1 MQNPQSDTEIKRRT
15 RIYVIVSS
23 TLFLVT
29 TGYVLWAIRPLL
41 LPVVFGALLAYI
53 SQPVVA
59 WLIRRGFPKLL
70 SVLLF
75 VTFFI
80 TLLFYA
86 FVFVKNQI
94 PDRDEQSEL
103 RTVAMYQLNERY
115 QSLIETS
122 QQNTTLA
129 FGLRFLM
136 QETHPIVDNLNLFLA
151 LQPEDQLLFEAR
163 MDSLQHTHPRYARML
178 SYHHQNMELLFYTS
192 GVRITDAVLA
202 GQRSLN
208 GRDASEN
215 ERESGSAILAIFGFF
230 SIWLIMPVIFFF
242 LLLDEGRFRRRL
254 IALVPNIFFETAL
267 TSLYNV
273 DKAIGSYLRGTLLES
288 IAVFTCF
295 LILLPLIGFNFTVT
309 VLIGVVAA
317 IANIIPFIGPTVGI
331 ILVIAYALIID
342 EISSILPFI
351 HTGNLVYFAALAAIL
366 IQVLDN
372 MLLKPMIL
380 GGATDLHPILVFFVV
395 VAGGVMFGFWGV
407 LFSIP
412 VIVIIKVSATTIH
425 ERLLLYRIIRL

>member
-1 MQNPQSDTEIKRRT
+1 MENPQSEQEIKRRT
-15 RIYVIVSS
+15 RVYVAVSS
-23 TLFLVT
+23 LLLIVT

-41 LPVVFGALLAYI
+41 LPVIFGALLAYI

-94 PDRDEQSEL
+94 PDRDEQYEL

-115 QSLIETS
+115 QGLIETS

-136 QETHPIVDNLNLFLA
+136 QETHPLVDNINLFLA
-151 LQPEDQLLFEAR
+151 LDQEEQLVFEAR
-163 MDSLQHTHPRYARML
+163 MDSLQQQHPRYARML
-178 SYHHQNMELLFYTS
+178 GYHQQNQNLFFYTS
-192 GVRITDAVLA
+192 GELLTEAILT
-202 GQRSLN
+202 GQRSIN
-208 GRDASEN
+208 NRN
-215 ERESGSAILAIFGFF
+215 ETGPEQAGGSTILLIFGFF
-230 SIWLIMPVIFFF
+230 STWLIMPVIFFF
-242 LLLDEGRFRRRL
+242 LLLDEGRFRRKL
-254 IALVPNIFFETAL
+254 ISLVPNIFFETAL
-267 TSLYNV
+267 TSFHNV
-273 DKAIGSYLRGTLLES
+273 DKAIGSYLRGTVLES
-288 IAVFTCF
+288 LAVFACF
-295 LILLPLIGFNFTVT
+295 LVFLPLIGFNFTVS

-317 IANIIPFIGPTVGI
+317 VANIIPFIGPTVGI
-331 ILVIAYALIID
+331 ILVIAYSLIID
-342 EISSILPFI
+342 EISSVLPFI
-351 HTGNLVYFAALAAIL
+351 HTGNLVYFAALTAIL
-366 IQVLDN
+366 IQVSDN
-372 MLLKPMIL
+372 MLLKPLIL

>member
-1 MQNPQSDTEIKRRT
+1 MRNPQSDTEVKRRT
-15 RIYVIVSS
+15 RTYVLVSS
-23 TLFLVT
+23 IVFLLT
-29 TGYVLWAIRPLL
+29 TGYVLWSIRPLL
-41 LPVVFGALLAYI
+41 LPVVFGALLAYV

-59 WLIRRGFPKLL
+59 LLIRRGFPKLL

-94 PDRDEQSEL
+94 PDRDEQAEL

-115 QSLIETS
+115 ESLIETS
-122 QQNTTLA
+122 EQNTTFA

-136 QETHPIVDNLNLFLA
+136 QETHPLIDNLNFFLA
-151 LQPEDQLLFEAR
+151 LEPEEQRSFEAR
-163 MDSLQHTHPRYARML
+163 MDSLKHTSPRYGRML
-178 SYHHQNMELLFYTS
+178 QYHRENQNLRLYTS
-192 GVRITDAVLA
+192 DLSLSEAILT
-202 GQRSLN
+202 GQRTIN
-208 GRDASEN
+208 TREPADQ
-215 ERESGSAILAIFGFF
+215 EREGGSTLLLIFGFF
-230 SIWLIMPVIFFF
+230 STWLIMPVIFFF
-242 LLLDEGRFRRRL
+242 LLLDEGRFRRKL
-254 IALVPNIFFETAL
+254 ISMVPNIFFETAL

-288 IAVFTCF
+288 LAVFTAF
-295 LILLPLIGFNFTVT
+295 LILLSLIGFNFTVS
-309 VLIGVVAA
+309 VLIGIVAA
-317 IANIIPFIGPTVGI
+317 VANIIPFIGPAVGI

-342 EISSILPFI
+342 EINSILPFI
-351 HTGNLVYFAALAAIL
+351 NTANLVYFAGLAAIL

-372 MLLKPMIL
+372 MLLKPLIL

-425 ERLLLYRIIRL
+425 ERLLLYQIIRL